1 MVKSV
6 QVTNIQKTSRSG
18 PDNLI
23 SIARPAF
30 AAAPIVKKNRSRP
43 EACQIERS
51 SGICYT
57 RFQQQSSICKENIPT
72 GLDEE
77 KKSINLPIVK
87 GILIDTVEEANNS
100 PIAMSNGFFSGLAR
114 AKILRKEET
123 FCGVLLLRIGGG
135 RKRERIV
142 VFLGVTFC

>member
-1 MVKSV
+1 MTKSV
-6 QVTNIQKTSRSG
+6 LVTNIQKASRSG
-18 PDNLI
+18 PDIFI

-57 RFQQQSSICKENIPT
+57 RFQQQSSICKENIHT

-77 KKSINLPIVK
+77 KKSINLPMVK
-87 GILIDTVEEANNS
+87 GTLIDTVEETNNS
-100 PIAMSNGFFSGLAR
+100 PIAMSNGFFSGLAK
-114 AKILRKEET
+114 AKILRKDET
-123 FCGVLLLRIGGG
+123 FWGVLLRIGAG